1 MKKITIGI
9 PIIGYIIMMSVI
21 IACGKKKAVEEPK
34 DDFLKVPSYTTTP
47 STPAPQIVY
56 VDRATKEIVTDS
68 TYWFV
73 ILDEQ
78 KKDGGTMSWHKVI
91 ALPTPYFDFYL
102 ARKAFKSAEGNSFFE
117 FIFKV
122 NREARDSYWRY
133 AADPTL

>member
-1 MKKITIGI
+1 MVLIALTACKEKK
-9 PIIGYIIMMSVI
+9 
-21 IACGKKKAVEEPK
+21 VEKPV
-34 DDFLKVPSYTTTP
+34 DDFLKVPSYVTTP
-47 STPAPQIVY
+47 SIPAPQIVY

-102 ARKAFKSAEGNSFFE
+102 ARKAFKSAQGNSFFE
-117 FIFKV
+117 FIIKI
-122 NREARDSYWRY
+122 NREARDSYWKY
-133 AADPTL
+133 AADSTL

>member
-1 MKKITIGI
+1 MKNFVIFFTALVIILVACENKKKIEK
-9 PIIGYIIMMSVI
+9 PV
-21 IACGKKKAVEEPK
+21 
-34 DDFLKVPSYTTTP
+34 DDFLKVPTYATTQT
-47 STPAPQIVY
+47 TPAPQIVY
-56 VDRATKEIVTDS
+56 VDRETKEIVTDS

-73 ILDEQ
+73 ILDEN

-102 ARKAFKSAEGNSFFE
+102 ARKAFKSAEGTSFFE
-117 FIFKV
+117 FILKI